1 MICIYLKEGPESGW
15 NGILVFYK
23 HNLILIKFTAWGD
36 RQIFK
41 QIFQKTKEK
50 TLNVKSYD
58 GLRLFFHAISQVG
71 AWFSWPWTKV
81 CCNISPDVV
90 WLWWEMRLL
99 SCWWQQ
105 TIIMPTLGRIWPAED
120 IKYLHSVSV
129 YAVQSLTLILL
140 LCFIPPVSTLFKN
153 KITLYNI
160 SANFCKI
167 VKVSSRKIRQQTA
180 KYLFIFIFIESQLID
195 FTFDTG

>member
-58 GLRLFFHAISQVG
+58 GLRLFFMLFHKLVPDLADLEQKSVAIFPPMSCDCDEKWDYCLVG
-71 AWFSWPWTKV
+71 GSKP
-81 CCNISPDVV
+81 S
-90 WLWWEMRLL
+90 
-99 SCWWQQ
+99 
-105 TIIMPTLGRIWPAED
+105 
-120 IKYLHSVSV
+120 
-129 YAVQSLTLILL
+129 
-140 LCFIPPVSTLFKN
+140 
-153 KITLYNI
+153 
-160 SANFCKI
+160 
-167 VKVSSRKIRQQTA
+167 
-180 KYLFIFIFIESQLID
+180 
-195 FTFDTG
+195 